1 MRSLKIVNVKFS
13 LKLNNIMYQDV
24 VESTKTMIIKEKSN
38 FIVVFGKYTYTIF
51 KKSKSTS
58 NLHCNVTKVPDLEN
72 ISHAIDYLHNFLH
85 GINISNLSVDNIT
98 STTSLNEKISLEKL
112 FEKLSPIYPVKY
124 QLQKFPALFVK
135 YASNNDRITIFFF
148 SSGKINCVGC
158 KNSVHVKRVSDWL
171 DSLTI

>member
-24 VESTKTMIIKEKSN
+24 VESTKTMVIKEKSN

-72 ISHAIDYLHNFLH
+72 ISHAIDYLHNFYTVL
-85 GINISNLSVDNIT
+85 IFLICLSTISPQPPHSM
-98 STTSLNEKISLEKL
+98 
-112 FEKLSPIYPVKY
+112 
-124 QLQKFPALFVK
+124 
-135 YASNNDRITIFFF
+135 R
-148 SSGKINCVGC
+148 
-158 KNSVHVKRVSDWL
+158 R
-171 DSLTI
+171 